1 MIVEKRLQHQ
11 TISLGRPDCL
21 MIDLDFLADDKWTQ
35 LRHLL
40 LTLGFA

>member
-1 MIVEKRLQHQ
+1 
-11 TISLGRPDCL
+11 
-21 MIDLDFLADDKWTQ
+21 MIDLDFLADDKWTE